1 MWQKLTDTNSR
12 VTISKSV
19 SSPDLFQE
27 LSFLSMNLSFHS
39 LHSLPPLELPT
50 SEKDSTYVLLE
61 T

>member
-19 SSPDLFQE
+19 SSPDLYQE
-27 LSFLSMNLSFHS
+27 LSFLSILALHS
-39 LHSLPPLELPT
+39 LHPLPPLELPT